1 MGKTKSKIKKKQR
14 RIKEK
19 DLQNQKKI
27 EVLSEQ
33 YKKQIAK
40 K

>member
-33 YKKQIAK
+33 YKKQTAK

>member
-33 YKKQIAK
+33 YKKTDC
-40 K
+40 

>member
-33 YKKQIAK
+33 YKKTDY
-40 K
+40 

>member
-14 RIKEK
+14 RLKEK

-27 EVLSEQ
+27 EALSQQ
-33 YKKQIAK
+33 YNKQTDQK
-40 K
+40 